1 MIPTPLE
8 KCGYERQEEAMIPKA
23 LEKCGYERQE
33 ESLIPTTFKKCR
45 YDSQE
50 EDKIVHDLENE
61 GIWNIT
67 IGRRTI
73 CLRIIG
79 RYKIV

>member
-1 MIPTPLE
+1 MIPMAFE
-8 KCGYERQEEAMIPKA
+8 KCGYERQEEAQIPKA
-23 LEKCGYERQE
+23 LEKCG
-33 ESLIPTTFKKCR
+33 

-73 CLRIIG
+73 CLQIIG

>member
-1 MIPTPLE
+1 MIPTAFE
-8 KCGYERQEEAMIPKA
+8 KCGYERQEEAQIPTAFK
-23 LEKCGYERQE
+23 KCGYER
-33 ESLIPTTFKKCR
+33 
-45 YDSQE
+45 QE

-67 IGRRTI
+67 TGRRTI
-73 CLRIIG
+73 CLQIIG